1 MEGFKMPEYHRYN
14 LALNDEEQYLFLKV
28 KEKEKK
34 GVKKIFMAG
43 LESLSPAVDAV
54 ISKEEE

>member
-1 MEGFKMPEYHRYN
+1 MPEYHRYN